1 MTNHQ
6 GALEVGGR
14 PLAAAADAFGL
25 AESGLAA
32 RGMMLWLSGAIVLLP
47 VRIIELPSNLELVDV
62 WALVG
67 MPLVWAAL
75 IHQRKPFSLA
85 YTVPM
90 YAILIGSMVST
101 LAAPNPVRSLI
112 VLLKE
117 FYLFVWCATL
127 SVALSTLSERNRRRL
142 LVLWTGIAVLHGLL
156 IGAQFFSAGVWR
168 FTAGLGGKAVM
179 FEAYRPAGLFISE
192 HAGDANSAAFYQLMG
207 IVPLVASRPSRL
219 VAAIAGGVLV
229 SSILFTG
236 SMGTTLALLTGLAVA
251 TMAGALLVRRF
262 ALGLVRV
269 LPVAVVVAG
278 LLAALVAS
286 NPDRLEHFERIFLGR
301 ADRSSEGRLALWQRG
316 VGVLIDRRTFLWG
329 VGPENFREVDGMD
342 KQLHNDLL
350 AFLVERGVLGGL
362 GLALLAG
369 TALGKGVLLVRRYV
383 LSARAPRLE
392 MIVFP
397 AAIVALVV
405 VSMTHQ
411 IFHRREMWFL
421 LALQQAM
428 LLTWRE
434 GALFDADG

>member
-1 MTNHQ
+1 
-6 GALEVGGR
+6 
-14 PLAAAADAFGL
+14 
-25 AESGLAA
+25 
-32 RGMMLWLSGAIVLLP
+32 
-47 VRIIELPSNLELVDV
+47 
-62 WALVG
+62 
-67 MPLVWAAL
+67 
-75 IHQRKPFSLA
+75 
-85 YTVPM
+85 
-90 YAILIGSMVST
+90 
-101 LAAPNPVRSLI
+101 
-112 VLLKE
+112 
-117 FYLFVWCATL
+117 
-127 SVALSTLSERNRRRL
+127 
-142 LVLWTGIAVLHGLL
+142 
-156 IGAQFFSAGVWR
+156 
-168 FTAGLGGKAVM
+168 
-179 FEAYRPAGLFISE
+179 
-192 HAGDANSAAFYQLMG
+192 MG
-207 IVPLVASRPSRL
+207 IVPLVASRPSKL

-229 SSILFTG
+229 CSILFTG
-236 SMGTTLALLTGLAVA
+236 SMGTTLALLTGLAVS
-251 TMAGALLVRRF
+251 TMVGALLVRRF

-269 LPVAVVVAG
+269 LPAAVVVAG
-278 LLAALVAS
+278 LVAALVAS

-316 VGVLIDRRTFLWG
+316 IGVLVDRRTFLWG

-383 LSARAPRLE
+383 LSSRPPRLE
-392 MIVFP
+392 MIIFP

-434 GALFDADG
+434 GASEEG